1 MPGGGLMDQVK
12 GLLSGVGAP
21 GGPGGPQAKAA
32 EPPGNKGKKLSA
44 YQIYALYA
52 DEAGEGL
59 DYASFCAL
67 LDHLE
72 IQLVG
77 DQRRELFTK
86 FDTSGDRKIGFKEFE
101 ACYGQ
106 IQDMVVKQ
114 SLKGAG
120 MTRVRL
126 LLLLLYAIIILLLVF
141 VFIFVG
147 VAAFTGAGTVG
158 AVVNSLLAA
167 GSGLAMNLKKSD
179 EASGK
184 TVTVKVG
191 DKTYSDKGADEA
203 PAATPNAAADAP

>member
-101 ACYGQ
+101 ACYSQ

-120 MTRVRL
+120 MTR
-126 LLLLLYAIIILLLVF
+126 
-141 VFIFVG
+141 
-147 VAAFTGAGTVG
+147 
-158 AVVNSLLAA
+158 AA

-203 PAATPNAAADAP
+203 PAATPGAAADAP